1 MGIELK
7 ELAKSI
13 YRGYPLTAT
22 GTLLFAAAIYLLGL
36 WKGSGNAYAFI
47 FGASALAVLILLV
60 SDGYIQKFRFRHATP
75 VLDSSHSVFARL
87 KGQVQAVHLGDQ
99 KCHYF
104 YRFHFVI
111 RGPFSVGRDSSFSFR
126 AEGASPDGSLILV
139 PLNFPYSGR
148 GIFKGSL
155 LLRDVFGL
163 VRFFLGED
171 ERVEITVEAPLFPE
185 KAPVHFQPA
194 SSMESSRKMQTSE
207 EEKYY
212 MREYIPGDR
221 LKDINW
227 KSSIRIQELITRI
240 SPISPEQS
248 HLLHLDFRAFNDQ
261 GMDSPEA
268 ILHLNYLKSW
278 FISFVRVVH
287 RDHPEYRFRVRT
299 PAGSALLE
307 SDEDLD
313 RFSRELAALQ
323 YFLPGQEAGDVDAPR
338 TGERF
343 IFTTGFD
350 NRLNSFLQEHSAERL
365 NIFGTVRGPGRE
377 VRFLPDWDLSC
388 FPGFWIFR
396 RHKAAQS
403 LSAPSG
409 GNLVEEKLRLRLV

>member
-1 MGIELK
+1 MK
-7 ELAKSI
+7 QLAKSI

-22 GTLLFAAAIYLLGL
+22 GTLLLVASTYLLGVA
-36 WKGSGNAYAFI
+36 GGTGNLYAFI
-47 FGASALAVLILLV
+47 FSVTGFLALIFLV
-60 SDGYIQKFRFRHATP
+60 ADGYIQKFRFRHATP
-75 VLDSSHSVFARL
+75 VLDTHHSVFARL
-87 KGQVQAVHLGDQ
+87 SGQAQAVHLGDQ

-104 YRFHFVI
+104 YRFHFLI
-111 RGPFSVGRDSSFSFR
+111 RGPFAAGRHANFSFR
-126 AEGASPDGSLILV
+126 AEGSSPDGSLILV

-148 GIFKGSL
+148 GSFQGSL

-163 VRFFLGED
+163 VRFYLGED
-171 ERVEITVEAPLFPE
+171 ETVDITVEAPLFPE
-185 KAPVHFQPA
+185 KTPVHFRAA
-194 SSMESSRKMQTSE
+194 SSMESSRKMLTSE

-227 KSSIRIQELITRI
+227 KSSIRIQELVTKI

-248 HLLHLDFRAFNDQ
+248 HLLHLDFRAFNDD
-261 GMDSPEA
+261 GMDAPEA

-278 FISFVRVVH
+278 FLSFLRVVH
-287 RDHPEYRFRVRT
+287 RDHPDYRFRVRT
-299 PAGSALLE
+299 PLGSQILE
-307 SDEDLD
+307 TGDDLD
-313 RFSRELAALQ
+313 RFSRELALLQ
-323 YFLPGQEAGDVDAPR
+323 YFLPGQETGDPDAPR

-343 IFTTGFD
+343 VFTTAYD
-350 NRLNSFLQEHSAERL
+350 SRLNSFVQEHSAERL

-388 FPGFWIFR
+388 LPGFWMFR
-396 RHKAAQS
+396 RQKAAAT
-403 LSAPSG
+403 LPAPAG

>member
-1 MGIELK
+1 MK

-22 GTLLFAAAIYLLGL
+22 GTLLFIVSVYLLGMAFGTENL
-36 WKGSGNAYAFI
+36 YALVF
-47 FGASALAVLILLV
+47 AVAAFLVLLFLIV
-60 SDGYIQKFRFRHATP
+60 DGFIQKFRFRNLTP
-75 VLDSSHSVFARL
+75 VIDSGHPLFARL
-87 KGQVQAVHLGDQ
+87 NGQVRAVHLGDQ
-99 KCHYF
+99 RCHYF
-104 YRFHFVI
+104 YRFHFRI
-111 RGPFSVGRDSSFSFR
+111 HGKFKAGRYAYFR
-126 AEGASPDGSLILV
+126 YSGEGSSPDGSLILV
-139 PLNFPYSGR
+139 PMNFPYCGYGR
-148 GIFKGSL
+148 LKGSL

-163 VRFFLGED
+163 VRFYLGQD
-171 ERVEITVEAPLFPE
+171 ELVETTIEAPLFPE

-194 SSMESSRKMQTSE
+194 SSMESSKKLQTSE

-227 KSSIRIQELITRI
+227 KSSIRIQELITKI

-248 HLLHLDFRAFNDQ
+248 HLLHLDFRAFCDHF
-261 GMDSPEA
+261 GDSPEA

-278 FISFVRVVH
+278 FLSFIHVVH

-299 PAGSALLE
+299 PAGIHLLE
-307 SDEDLD
+307 TGDDID
-313 RFSRELAALQ
+313 RFSHTLASLN
-323 YFLPGQEAGDVDAPR
+323 YVIPGQEATDPDAPR

-343 IFTTGFD
+343 LFTTSYD
-350 NRLNSFLQEHSAERL
+350 SRIASFYQEHSAERL
-365 NIFGTVRGPGRE
+365 HVFGTVRGKDRE

-388 FPGFWIFR
+388 IPGAWITR
-396 RHKAAQS
+396 RHKAPAR
-403 LSAPSG
+403 LAAPQG

>member
-1 MGIELK
+1 MK

-22 GTLLFAAAIYLLGL
+22 GTLLLLTSLYLLGV
-36 WKGSGNAYAFI
+36 WHGSQNAYAFV
-47 FGASALAVLILLV
+47 FGITALFVLIFLI

-75 VLDSSHSVFARL
+75 VMDSGHSIFARL
-87 KGQVQAVHLGDQ
+87 NGQVQAVHLGDQ

-104 YRFHFVI
+104 YRFHFLI
-111 RGPFSVGRDSSFSFR
+111 RGPFSVGRHASFSFR
-126 AEGASPDGSLILV
+126 SEGSSPDGSLILV

-148 GIFKGSL
+148 GVFKGTL
-155 LLRDVFGL
+155 MLRDVFGL
-163 VRFFLGED
+163 VRFRLGED

-185 KAPVHFQPA
+185 KTPVHFQPA

-248 HLLHLDFRAFNDQ
+248 HLLHLDFRAFNDD

-278 FISFVRVVH
+278 FLSFVRVVH
-287 RDHPEYRFRVRT
+287 RDHPEYNFRIRT
-299 PAGSALLE
+299 PAGSTMLE
-307 SDEDLD
+307 TGEDLD

-323 YFLPGQEAGDVDAPR
+323 YFLPGQEAGDSDSPR

-343 IFTTGFD
+343 IFTTAYD
-350 NRLNSFLQEHSAERL
+350 TRLGSFMQEHSAEKL
-365 NIFGTVRGPGRE
+365 SVFGTVRGPGRE

-388 FPGFWIFR
+388 FPGFWMFR
-396 RHKAAQS
+396 RQKAPGT
-403 LSAPSG
+403 LPAPAG